1 MEKVEGME
9 EKDVEE
15 VGEGSGTDSV
25 SVSEDWKDLRASGW
39 G

>member
-15 VGEGSGTDSV
+15 VGEGSRTDSV
-25 SVSEDWKDLRASGW
+25 SVWEDWKDLRASGW